1 VCRTFKY
8 LLAVWL
14 LDRICQRLQKF
25 TVLSI
30 SLGNEIYCGRGE
42 SVKVTNNNEISKWR
56 WYALAVTVLGII
68 VYSLPWLSSRSKILL
83 TIPLYAMFVYVYYKY
98 ICLKKAAQ
106 PAVSAKEDSPD
117 LQKIT
122 PEQNANKN
130 AVRKGKTTSKKG
142 R

>member
-1 VCRTFKY
+1 
-8 LLAVWL
+8 
-14 LDRICQRLQKF
+14 
-25 TVLSI
+25 
-30 SLGNEIYCGRGE
+30 
-42 SVKVTNNNEISKWR
+42 VKVTNNNEISKWR